1 MRALRATRPPGCRPG
16 PDSVPYGER
25 MSDREAPGD
34 ELFVLGIALGPA
46 FGVVLGV
53 LIGDIGLGVAVGVP
67 AGLILGL
74 IGRTVVQNRRR
85 NDDEEPARSE

>member
-1 MRALRATRPPGCRPG
+1 MPPVDGRRA
-16 PDSVPYGER
+16 YGER
-25 MSDREAPGD
+25 MSDREAPGN

-46 FGVVLGV
+46 FGVLLGV
-53 LIGDIGLGVAVGVP
+53 LIGNVGLGVAVGVP

-85 NDDEEPARSE
+85 NDDGEPVPPE

>member
-1 MRALRATRPPGCRPG
+1 
-16 PDSVPYGER
+16 

-74 IGRTVVQNRRR
+74 IGRTVVQHRCR